1 MNVAVPPARLA
12 DHPVN
17 PVFLERSS
25 PRAFTAAEMTEAELH
40 ILLEAARWA
49 PSAANFQPAR
59 FVWALRGEAGFA
71 AIAETLAPGNKV
83 WAEKAAALVVIGAK
97 TVVERDGV
105 KTALSTHAFD
115 AGAAWMS
122 LALQAHMNGWIAH
135 AMGGFDKDKAAAAVK
150 LPADHELYAVVAL
163 GRLGTPDLLP
173 EAYRPREV
181 PNGRLALQEVARHGS
196 F

>member
-1 MNVAVPPARLA
+1 MNAAVPPARLA

-17 PVFLERSS
+17 PIFLERSS
-25 PRAFTAAEMTEAELH
+25 PRAFTAAEMTEAEVK

-49 PSAANFQPAR
+49 PSAANYQPAR

-71 AIAETLAPGNKV
+71 AIAEALAPGNKV

-135 AMGGFDKDKAAAAVK
+135 AMGGFDKDKAAVAVN
-150 LPADHELYAVVAL
+150 LPADHELYAVVAI
-163 GRLGTPDLLP
+163 GRQGTPDLLP

-181 PNGRLALQEVARHGS
+181 PSGRLTLAETTQHGR